1 MSRPRKDVLAIAFLV
16 LVITVFFAPELFT
29 DRTLVTFRLAGT
41 LPWISDATREE
52 LEQPSVT
59 SDCTLSYFPRRVF
72 ATEMLRQG
80 QIPYWNPHQFGGTPF
95 LANFQSAVFY
105 PVNLMLY
112 GFDPATQ
119 MDLFLY
125 LHFIIAAVFTYLLAR
140 KLRLT
145 RRGSIVSALSFTFC
159 GFMVTRYGQPTF
171 VSTASWL
178 PALLYF
184 AERMLEAPGFRR
196 SGLLALALSLCIL
209 AGFPQLVLMNVY
221 ALVVYVVLRLALARR
236 KPMRWRYVTAV
247 FLILSLVVG
256 CLVCAFQL
264 LPTYELSKFSYRKV
278 LPFSMVLSSAH
289 HRLVAL
295 KYFIPDILG
304 DPVHIGVLSKAL
316 RKVAAGPAFA
326 QNYVSTTGY
335 AGIIPLLLAVL
346 ALAVPGRRLVPFAVL
361 GAIALLTVFGTGL
374 LAVFYRFLPGFD
386 FSRIDRVILIYM
398 LSVSVL
404 AGCGFDV
411 ALSGH
416 ARKRMF
422 YAGAAFIAFA
432 ACMAIWLSASGVDL
446 ILRQVGTM
454 VSRGAY
460 LAYSSPKIWGF
471 TIIAVLSGVLV
482 LLRGK
487 HRISKNLF
495 FVSVCAVLLV
505 DLIPNALTFKV
516 SQPADRVL
524 PPSSFVDNLRADEGL
539 WRIAKYGADVIP
551 ANTATLLG
559 IDDMHGYDALNVD
572 HYIEVLGVIDSS
584 MTSVGNAALRRRIGP
599 MTERGALGSKILDLL
614 NVKYVLS
621 VAQAEDGR
629 RRPVSLFNDDFLPRA
644 FVVGQARFFDTYAE
658 VLEYM
663 RSGEFEP
670 AEQVLLKPQ
679 RKGREPGRDL
689 DSPVLEDV
697 GTADIVEYG
706 PNGMTVDVYVDRIS
720 YLVVSDVYYP
730 GWRVYVDGNERALFR
745 ADYAFRAVRLHP
757 GDRVV
762 RMEYKPPYF
771 KIGLLFSAAGIA
783 LLAVLVSFRPVTP
796 IITGRQDHH
805 EPA

>member
-1 MSRPRKDVLAIAFLV
+1 MSRPRKDVLAITFLI
-16 LVITVFFAPELFT
+16 LVITIFFARELFT
-29 DRTLVTFRLAGT
+29 DQSLVTFRLAGT

-52 LEQPSVT
+52 LDQASVT

-72 ATEMLRQG
+72 ATRMLRQG
-80 QIPYWNPHQFGGTPF
+80 QVPYWNPHQFGGTPF

-105 PVNLMLY
+105 PVNLILH

-125 LHFIIAAVFTYLLAR
+125 IHFIIAAVFTYLLAR
-140 KLRLT
+140 KLRVT
-145 RRGSIVSALSFTFC
+145 RRGSLVSALSFTFC

-196 SGLLALALSLCIL
+196 SGVLALVLALCIL
-209 AGFPQLVLMNVY
+209 AGFPQLVLINIY
-221 ALVVYVVLRLALARR
+221 ALVLYVVLRLALARR
-236 KPMRWRYVTAV
+236 KPVRWRYMTAV

-256 CLVCAFQL
+256 SLVCAFQL
-264 LPTYELSKFSYRKV
+264 LPTYELSRFSYRKE
-278 LPFSMVLSSAH
+278 LPFNMVLSSAH

-304 DPVHIGVLSKAL
+304 DPVDIGVLSKAL
-316 RKVAAGPAFA
+316 RKVETGPAFA

-346 ALAVPGRRLVPFAVL
+346 ALAAPSRRLIPFVVL
-361 GAIALLTVFGTGL
+361 GVLTLLTVFGTGL
-374 LAVFYRFLPGFD
+374 LSVFYHFLPGFD
-386 FSRIDRVILIYM
+386 FSRIDRVVLVYM
-398 LSVSVL
+398 LSVSAL
-404 AGCGFDV
+404 AGYGFDV
-411 ALSGH
+411 ALAGH
-416 ARKRMF
+416 ARRRMF
-422 YAGAAFIAFA
+422 YAGAAFIGFA
-432 ACMAIWLSASGVDL
+432 ACMAIWLSTSGIDL
-446 ILRQVGTM
+446 ILREVGTM
-454 VSRGAY
+454 VSRAAY
-460 LAYSSPKIWGF
+460 LAYSSRKIWGF
-471 TIIAVLSGVLV
+471 TIIAALSGVLV

-487 HRISKNLF
+487 HRLSKNLF
-495 FVSVCAVLLV
+495 FASVAAVLLV
-505 DLIPNALTFKV
+505 DLVSNGLTFKV

-524 PPSSFVDNLRADEGL
+524 PASSFVEDLETDEGL

-551 ANTATLLG
+551 ANTATLIG
-559 IDDMHGYDALNVD
+559 IEDMHGYDALNVN

-599 MTERGALGSKILDLL
+599 LSDRRALDSRILDLL

-621 VAQAEDGR
+621 IAAAGDGK
-629 RRPVSLFNDDFLPRA
+629 RRPVSLLNADFLPRA
-644 FVVGQARFFDTYAE
+644 FIVGRAHFFETYTE
-658 VLEYM
+658 VLDYM

-670 AEQVLLKPQ
+670 ATEVLLIPR
-679 RKGREPGRDL
+679 RKGREPGL
-689 DSPVLEDV
+689 DEDSLPLPDV
-697 GTADIVEYG
+697 GTAEIAEYG
-706 PNGMTVDVYVDRIS
+706 PNGMTINVDVESIS

-745 ADYAFRAVRLHP
+745 ANYAFRAVRLQP
-757 GDRVV
+757 GDQVV

-771 KIGLLFSAAGIA
+771 TIGLLFSAAGIA
-783 LLAVLVSFRPVTP
+783 LMAVLVSSRRGTP
-796 IITGRQDHH
+796 IVTAQQDHH
-805 EPA
+805 EPT